1 MWVIFSSPR
10 TSEIEQR
17 SFEDV
22 KMTAPARQLRC
33 RSDKVAAFVGTAS
46 AATEGANQSDWGGT
60 FAVAAFAINADHEFR
75 CDQRC
80 QSTID
85 KLWGIICCL
94 SLGLST
100 AAARP
105 ALASAS
111 DTEF

>member
-33 RSDKVAAFVGTAS
+33 RSDKVAAFVDTAS
-46 AATEGANQSDWGGT
+46 AATEGANQFDWGGT
-60 FAVAAFAINADHEFR
+60 FAIAAFAINADHTFR

-85 KLWGIICCL
+85 KLWHHL
-94 SLGLST
+94 LLELGAEYT
-100 AAARP
+100 AAAGP